1 MKICLICSYA
11 SDSHLSWANNFKSN
25 SKHEVHLITLPGRY
39 WKLRMQSSAFEV
51 ANSINSNERTYDLF
65 LVTSF
70 LNVPEF
76 KGFLVKKHKNTP
88 VHLYFHENQF
98 SYPVSGKDPDGKT
111 ERLEHY
117 QFIQLKSF
125 LSAEKVYFNSNY
137 NRETFW
143 TVRKTFE

>member
-1 MKICLICSYA
+1 M
-11 SDSHLSWANNFKSN
+11 F
-25 SKHEVHLITLPGRY
+25 
-39 WKLRMQSSAFEV
+39 QS
-51 ANSINSNERTYDLF
+51 L
-65 LVTSF
+65 
-70 LNVPEF
+70 

-98 SYPVSGKDPDGKT
+98 SYPVSGKDPDGNT

-137 NRETFW
+137 NRETFLDGAKKLLNKLPEDNSEFLANLKIKNTFIW
-143 TVRKTFE
+143 PLQGPGTKRKN